1 MEQLEFDRRLADL
14 AAAVVSKSLKAVA
27 AELLASLGYT
37 RWIYASDNPYGAL
50 GFPAT
55 LANEYGMWM
64 LAYMAKGYM
73 KVDPIVAHCRT
84 STDPFFWDARVG
96 WDESNEKLRAM
107 MNDAVGHGF
116 GSGLAIPLRLPGE
129 PQGLLH
135 VTHPAPLRESGAQF
149 KEALPQLRQIGNAM
163 HMAMVRI
170 LKENAS
176 FQQRMVE

>member
-1 MEQLEFDRRLADL
+1 
-14 AAAVVSKSLKAVA
+14 
-27 AELLASLGYT
+27 
-37 RWIYASDNPYGAL
+37 
-50 GFPAT
+50 
-55 LANEYGMWM
+55 MWM
-64 LAYMAKGYM
+64 LAYMTKGYM
-73 KVDPIVAHCRT
+73 KVDPVVAHCRV
-84 STDPFFWDARVG
+84 SSEPFFWDAREG

-116 GSGLAIPLRLPGE
+116 GSGLAMPLRLPGE

-135 VTHPAPLRESGAQF
+135 VTNPAPLRESGAQF

-176 FQQRMVE
+176 FQ

>member
-1 MEQLEFDRRLADL
+1 MEQLEFARCLADL
-14 AAAVVSKSLKAVA
+14 AAAGMNKSLKAA
-27 AELLASLGYT
+27 ATELLMTLGYT
-37 RWIYASDNPYGAL
+37 RWIYASENPYGAL

-55 LANEYGMWM
+55 LANDYGMWM
-64 LAYMAKGYM
+64 LAYMTKGYM
-73 KVDPIVAHCRT
+73 KVDPVVAHCRV
-84 STDPFFWDARVG
+84 SSEPFFWDAREG

-116 GSGLAIPLRLPGE
+116 GSGLAMPLRLPGE

-135 VTHPAPLRESGAQF
+135 VTNPAPLRESGAQF

-176 FQQRMVE
+176 FQ